1 MNSTEICNTK
11 TEVAKGLV
19 LTDKDYIE
27 GILTVCKELEKNL
40 TVALTEA
47 SHEKLYQTIFEM
59 FTDIADLQRETYELW
74 FRKGW
79 FVVEAEPQDKIM
91 KKLNKL
97 EQEFTD
103 LDEESYDEDTE
114 DTESTEESEEE
125 STEETEDEY
134 EEEEESE

>member
-27 GILTVCKELEKNL
+27 GILTVCKDLEKNL

-59 FTDIADLQRETYELW
+59 FTDVAELQRETYELW
-74 FRKGW
+74 FKKGW
-79 FVVEAEPQDKIM
+79 FIVEAEPQDKIT

-97 EQEFTD
+97 EQELTDLDDESYEEESSDEEYNEEEDSEEQSEIDSD
-103 LDEESYDEDTE
+103 LDEEN
-114 DTESTEESEEE
+114 
-125 STEETEDEY
+125 
-134 EEEEESE
+134 